1 MIKHTQQK
9 NRLMI
14 NQNTDN
20 SNVAKVQAHIA
31 RHVKGI
37 RKLGVLGPSIKE
49 QDMIECMVYTVC
61 K

>member
-9 NRLMI
+9 NRSMI

-31 RHVKGI
+31 RHVNEI
-37 RKLGVLGPSIKE
+37 RKL
-49 QDMIECMVYTVC
+49 
-61 K
+61 

>member
-1 MIKHTQQK
+1 
-9 NRLMI
+9 MI

-37 RKLGVLGPSIKE
+37 RKLWVLGPSIKK
-49 QDMIECMVYTVC
+49 QDMFECMVYTVC